1 MPTSVTDHSDLTIWR
16 DVAAELHATLM
27 TQCQHLLTIGAT
39 CTGDSYAWRST
50 PCRSEGALCLRRT
63 PPDCVKVGSG
73 SPETGPPNTR
83 KRNASPGDA
92 ATPCTD
98 TYVHPTKRI
107 CASPGPPSALASN
120 SRLLHR
126 PRGPRRNLLFTPQIP
141 PTFLNQVLTKGSPKR
156 LASQET
162 PGTAWSLMIGRCWLP
177 PRAARPSIFG
187 PALATPDLRAAL
199 ELDGVET
206 VNARLLAAAE
216 ASTARCV
223 IPDSGPSLSGT
234 GAVTPCS
241 RPEVGCPHR
250 TRQLRQRRC

>member
-1 MPTSVTDHSDLTIWR
+1 MARHICR
-16 DVAAELHATLM
+16 DTRMADQAPSHPPRT
-27 TQCQHLLTIGAT
+27 GAT

-141 PTFLNQVLTKGSPKR
+141 PTFLNQVLTKGQWSP
-156 LASQET
+156 S
-162 PGTAWSLMIGRCWLP
+162 C
-177 PRAARPSIFG
+177 
-187 PALATPDLRAAL
+187 
-199 ELDGVET
+199 
-206 VNARLLAAAE
+206 
-216 ASTARCV
+216 
-223 IPDSGPSLSGT
+223 
-234 GAVTPCS
+234 
-241 RPEVGCPHR
+241 EVGAAGR
-250 TRQLRQRRC
+250 